1 MARIL
6 VIDDDQLVLAAL
18 SEILLE
24 GQHEVIAVTGDADG
38 AAQVVSADFDLL
50 LTDIFLP
57 WVSGWELIK
66 ALRKRHPTLPVIAIS
81 GGGMG
86 VEADMALKIGER
98 IGADFVLSKPVDADV
113 LLATVANALKKRDPN

>member
-6 VIDDDQLVLAAL
+6 VVDDDRLVLAAL
-18 SEILLE
+18 AEILID
-24 GQHEVIAVTGDADG
+24 GNHEVISIDG
-38 AAQVVSADFDLL
+38 HEDGMKQVLQPTYDLL

-57 WVSGWELIK
+57 WISGWDLIK
-66 ALRKRHPTLPVIAIS
+66 AVRRSRPDLPVIAIS
-81 GGGMG
+81 GGGMD

-113 LLATVANALKKRDPN
+113 LLTTVSKALKRRDPN

>member
-6 VIDDDQLVLAAL
+6 VIDDDQLVLNAL

-24 GQHEVIAVTGDADG
+24 GQHEVIAVSGDAQG
-38 AAQVVSADFDLL
+38 AMQAISANYDLL

-66 ALRKRHPTLPVIAIS
+66 AVRKRHPNLPVVAIS

-86 VEADMALKIGER
+86 VDAETTLKIGER
-98 IGADFVLSKPVDADV
+98 SGADFVLPKPVDADV
-113 LLATVANALKKRDPN
+113 LLATIDKALKRHAPN